1 MALITSDC
9 GHYQEAEDFKSVFAN
24 ASANTN
30 ATIGDSS
37 RTKREV
43 VHIEGAKEGT
53 LPIVFPNPG
62 KLQGIR
68 SRKAPV
74 IKMDHVKFTYESAT
88 EPQLTDANIRLGMGS
103 RCALLGKN
111 GPPPPAAACTTRKQF
126 ILPDDEKFYVDAV
139 IRMWT

>member
-53 LPIVFPNPG
+53 LPIVFPMM
-62 KLQGIR
+62 
-68 SRKAPV
+68 STSTTPV
-74 IKMDHVKFTYESAT
+74 VASVEATIESASGPM
-88 EPQLTDANIRLGMGS
+88 PQFEMSSPEIFDDGNASQSAVTPSM
-103 RCALLGKN
+103 
-111 GPPPPAAACTTRKQF
+111 F
-126 ILPDDEKFYVDAV
+126 LPTAHSPVESP
-139 IRMWT
+139 